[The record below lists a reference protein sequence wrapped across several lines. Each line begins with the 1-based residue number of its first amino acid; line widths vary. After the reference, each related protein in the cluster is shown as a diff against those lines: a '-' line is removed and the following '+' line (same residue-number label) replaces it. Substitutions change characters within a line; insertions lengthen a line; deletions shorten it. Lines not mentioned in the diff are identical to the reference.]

1 MIVLGRISAPYGVRG
16 WVKVQ
21 VFGDDPLAW
30 ASMPCWWLSAQ
41 ETAADTAWQVRQLAE
56 CKLHGKSLV
65 VRFEGIEDRNA
76 AEEFSRL
83 YVGAPR
89 EGLPK
94 TAKDEYYW
102 VDLIGLDVVNQA
114 GERLGYVAE
123 LVRSGA
129 HEVLDVRDEDG
140 SQRLLPF
147 VASVIKMVDL
157 AGRRIQVDWERDW

>member
-16 WVKVQ
+16 WVKIQ

-30 ASMPCWWLSAQ
+30 ANMPCWWLSAQ
-41 ETAADTAWQVRQLAE
+41 ETAADSAWQARQLAE

-65 VRFEGIEDRNA
+65 VRFDGIEDRSA
-76 AEEFSRL
+76 AEQLSRL

-89 EGLPK
+89 EALPS

-114 GERLGYVAE
+114 GERLGRIAE

-147 VASVIKMVDL
+147 VASVIKKVDL
-157 AGRRIQVDWERDW
+157 AGRQVRVDWERDW